1 MFFGLTLDEA
11 VRFHGHRGP
20 WLVIGYRAGVR
31 AREVLEPET
40 EHDLFCIVR
49 VPKKTPYTCTVD
61 GVQASAGCTLGKL
74 TISVEDS
81 ESVEFEFRNRVTGK
95 KLLLRL
101 RSSVGELV
109 EELCSREGL
118 EAGAK
123 WVEKADLRELFVETI
138 L

>member
-74 TISVEDS
+74 TISIEDS

-95 KLLLRL
+95 KLLLKL
-101 RSSVGELV
+101 KTGVEKVV
-109 EELCSREGL
+109 EELCSRDGL
-118 EAGAK
+118 EAGAR
-123 WVEKADLRELFVETI
+123 WVEEAGLQELFVETI
-138 L
+138 S